1 MSSSQSAS
9 PLRRSPTSTSSPS
22 TEAMHTAHTAGFG
35 SDSMRASLEVG
46 PRSQTPTTEWRRAGT
61 QSVSKSM
68 EGCCTSSHEVAGAAF
83 LLFGRRSRWNFH
95 TTCWSCT
102 KLETDT
108 GADPTS
114 RGTQL
119 AR

>member
-1 MSSSQSAS
+1 
-9 PLRRSPTSTSSPS
+9 
-22 TEAMHTAHTAGFG
+22 
-35 SDSMRASLEVG
+35 MRASVEVG
-46 PRSQTPTTEWRRAGT
+46 PRSQTPTTEWCSAGT

-68 EGCCTSSHEVAGAAF
+68 VGRCISSQEVAGAA
-83 LLFGRRSRWNFH
+83 LRLSGRRSRWNRI

-108 GADPTS
+108 GDDPTS
-114 RGTQL
+114 RGAHV